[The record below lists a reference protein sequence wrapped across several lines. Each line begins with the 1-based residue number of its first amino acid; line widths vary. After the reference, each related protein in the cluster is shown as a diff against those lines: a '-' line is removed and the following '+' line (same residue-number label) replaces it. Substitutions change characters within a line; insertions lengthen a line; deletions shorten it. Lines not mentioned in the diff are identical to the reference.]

1 LANDLRQAFPDLKGF
16 SRTNLLYMRSFAENW
31 ADFEQNP
38 IVQQAVG
45 QIPWGHNLVLLTKLN
60 EPQARLAHKKGYD
73 HNTPLQSKI
82 NAHTINL

>member
-1 LANDLRQAFPDLKGF
+1 
-16 SRTNLLYMRSFAENW
+16 MRSFAENW

-60 EPQARLAHKKGYD
+60 EPQTRIAYANLCIQHGWSR
-73 HNTPLQSKI
+73 NVLQHQIESC
-82 NAHTINL
+82 